1 MTLSLTHTFV
11 SAIPDGADAT
21 VVRPSN
27 WNDTHTVAGTLPI
40 ANGGTNTASVP
51 GNGQLL
57 IGNGTDYTVANL
69 TAGTGVTITNTAG
82 GISIAAPDNGTV
94 TAVTAS
100 SPIAS
105 SGGTAPNISLT
116 GTIDVPHG
124 GTGATTLTG
133 YVIGNGASAMTA
145 SATIPTSNL
154 TGTLPVANGGT
165 GQTTYTDGQ
174 LLIGNTTGN
183 TLAKA
188 TLTAGTG
195 VTITNGAG
203 TITISAPDT
212 GTVTSVTASSPLASS
227 GGATPNLSLTGT
239 VAVAN
244 GGTAGTA
251 TPTAGAIAYGT
262 GTAYAF
268 SAAGTSGQILL
279 SGATGSPT
287 WATLSSSAVTSFN
300 AGTTGL
306 TPSSATTGAVT
317 LAGTLAIANGGTNS
331 TATATA
337 GGAGYGTGTAHAY
350 TAAGTL
356 GQVLTSAGAGTPTW
370 TTLTT
375 GVSSVSNSDGTLT
388 VSPTTGAVVASL
400 ALGHANSWSGV
411 QTFTTPVL
419 GAATGTSLALGGATI
434 GTNAL
439 AVTGTSTFSSTVTH
453 SSATTLS
460 GALTYGG
467 VTLSNAVTGTG
478 NMVLSASPTLTGTLT
493 AATASLSALSVTG
506 ALASFLGPSS
516 GTGYSAQFYNNAVSG
531 SVDIYIEQSNGTS
544 SGTSG
549 TMRVSKAAGNN
560 RSINATG
567 TINASGADYAEY
579 MVKAKSCGV
588 IAKGDIAGVDVD
600 GNLTDKY
607 ANAHSF
613 VVKSTNPS
621 YVGGDSWSDGNPAV
635 GPRPEPTSTKDEADL
650 VKWKERHE
658 AARAMVDRI
667 AFSGQV
673 PVNVSGATVGDYIV
687 PLAGPDGGITG
698 QAVTNP
704 TFDQYRAAV
713 GRVWKI
719 LEDGRAFVSV
729 KVS

>member
-27 WNDTHTVAGTLPI
+27 WNDTHTIAGTLPI
-40 ANGGTNTASVP
+40 ANGGTNTASIP

-82 GISIAAPDNGTV
+82 GISIAAPGNGTV

-116 GTIDVPHG
+116 GTV
-124 GTGATTLTG
+124 
-133 YVIGNGASAMTA
+133 
-145 SATIPTSNL
+145 
-154 TGTLPVANGGT
+154 PVANGGT

-203 TITISAPDT
+203 TITISAPDTGTVTSVTASSPLASSGGATPNLSLTGTVAIANGGTAGTATPTAGAIPYGTGTAYAFNTAGTTGQVLTSAGAGAPTWTTPTT

-453 SSATTLS
+453 SGATTLS

-478 NMVLSASPTLTGTLT
+478 NMVLATSPSFTTPAIG
-493 AATASLSALSVTG
+493 AATATTPAQGNSSTSVATTAFVNGMSKFSAYLSTGQSLAVGYQKITLDATLYNIGSNFSTSTSVYTAPVTG
-506 ALASFLGPSS
+506 YYLFTFAFSSPNGVTASEFEVFLNTTADTYYTFFTGSLTETAGWSRGGAVVCFMTAANTAYLRIYTATAFTAQS
-516 GTGYSAQFYNNAVSG
+516 GH
-531 SVDIYIEQSNGTS
+531 TS
-544 SGTSG
+544 SH
-549 TMRVSKAAGNN
+549 
-560 RSINATG
+560 
-567 TINASGADYAEY
+567 
-579 MVKAKSCGV
+579 CF
-588 IAKGDIAGVDVD
+588 
-600 GNLTDKY
+600 L
-607 ANAHSF
+607 
-613 VVKSTNPS
+613 
-621 YVGGDSWSDGNPAV
+621 
-635 GPRPEPTSTKDEADL
+635 
-650 VKWKERHE
+650 
-658 AARAMVDRI
+658 
-667 AFSGQV
+667 
-673 PVNVSGATVGDYIV
+673 
-687 PLAGPDGGITG
+687 TG
-698 QAVTNP
+698 QL
-704 TFDQYRAAV
+704 V
-713 GRVWKI
+713 G
-719 LEDGRAFVSV
+719 A
-729 KVS
+729 

>member
-1 MTLSLTHTFV
+1 VTITLTHKFV
-11 SAIPDGADAT
+11 SALPDGSDAT

-27 WNDTHTVAGTLPI
+27 WNDTHDVTGTLPI
-40 ANGGTNTASVP
+40 ANGGTNTTSVP
-51 GNGQLL
+51 ANGQLL

-82 GISIAAPDNGTV
+82 GISIAAPENGTV
-94 TAVTAS
+94 TGVTAS

-165 GQTTYTDGQ
+165 GQTTYMDGQ

-251 TPTAGAIAYGT
+251 APTAGAIAYGT

-279 SGATGSPT
+279 SGAAGSPT
-287 WATLSSSAVTSFN
+287 WATLSSSAVTSFS

-337 GGAGYGTGTAHAY
+337 GGIGFGTGTAHAY
-350 TAAGTL
+350 TAAGTT

-388 VSPTTGAVVASL
+388 ISPTTGAVVASL

-453 SSATTLS
+453 SGATTLS

-478 NMVLSASPTLTGTLT
+478 NMVLATSPTLTTPAIG
-493 AATASLSALSVTG
+493 AATATTPAQGNSSTSVATTAFVNGMSKFSAYLSVAVTV
-506 ALASFLGPSS
+506 F
-516 GTGYSAQFYNNAVSG
+516 TGYQKIALDATLYNVGSNFSTSTSVYTAPVTGYYLFTFAFASPSAVTASEFEVFLQTTTDSYYTFF
-531 SVDIYIEQSNGTS
+531 S
-544 SGTSG
+544 SSMTE
-549 TMRVSKAAGNN
+549 
-560 RSINATG
+560 TG
-567 TINASGADYAEY
+567 GWTRSGAVVCFMTAADTAYLRVYTATALTAY
-579 MVKAKSCGV
+579 GV
-588 IAKGDIAGVDVD
+588 H
-600 GNLTDKY
+600 TS
-607 ANAHSF
+607 AHCF
-613 VVKSTNPS
+613 
-621 YVGGDSWSDGNPAV
+621 
-635 GPRPEPTSTKDEADL
+635 L
-650 VKWKERHE
+650 
-658 AARAMVDRI
+658 
-667 AFSGQV
+667 
-673 PVNVSGATVGDYIV
+673 
-687 PLAGPDGGITG
+687 TG
-698 QAVTNP
+698 QL
-704 TFDQYRAAV
+704 V
-713 GRVWKI
+713 G
-719 LEDGRAFVSV
+719 A
-729 KVS
+729 

>member
-1 MTLSLTHTFV
+1 VTITLTHKFV

-27 WNDTHTVAGTLPI
+27 WNDTHDVTGTLPI
-40 ANGGTNTASVP
+40 ANGGTNTTSVP
-51 GNGQLL
+51 ANGQLL
-57 IGNGTDYTVANL
+57 IGNGTDYTVATL
-69 TAGTGVTITNTAG
+69 TAGTGMTITNTAG
-82 GISIAAPDNGTV
+82 GITLSAPENGTV
-94 TAVTAS
+94 TGVTAS

-116 GTIDVPHG
+116 GTV
-124 GTGATTLTG
+124 
-133 YVIGNGASAMTA
+133 
-145 SATIPTSNL
+145 
-154 TGTLPVANGGT
+154 PVANGGT

-239 VAVAN
+239 VA
-244 GGTAGTA
+244 
-251 TPTAGAIAYGT
+251 
-262 GTAYAF
+262 
-268 SAAGTSGQILL
+268 
-279 SGATGSPT
+279 
-287 WATLSSSAVTSFN
+287 
-300 AGTTGL
+300 
-306 TPSSATTGAVT
+306 
-317 LAGTLAIANGGTNS
+317 IANGGTNS

-388 VSPTTGAVVASL
+388 ISPTTGAVVASL

-453 SSATTLS
+453 SGATTLS
-460 GALTYGG
+460 GALT
-467 VTLSNAVTGTG
+467 
-478 NMVLSASPTLTGTLT
+478 
-493 AATASLSALSVTG
+493 
-506 ALASFLGPSS
+506 
-516 GTGYSAQFYNNAVSG
+516 
-531 SVDIYIEQSNGTS
+531 
-544 SGTSG
+544 
-549 TMRVSKAAGNN
+549 
-560 RSINATG
+560 
-567 TINASGADYAEY
+567 
-579 MVKAKSCGV
+579 
-588 IAKGDIAGVDVD
+588 
-600 GNLTDKY
+600 
-607 ANAHSF
+607 
-613 VVKSTNPS
+613 
-621 YVGGDSWSDGNPAV
+621 
-635 GPRPEPTSTKDEADL
+635 
-650 VKWKERHE
+650 
-658 AARAMVDRI
+658 
-667 AFSGQV
+667 
-673 PVNVSGATVGDYIV
+673 
-687 PLAGPDGGITG
+687 
-698 QAVTNP
+698 
-704 TFDQYRAAV
+704 
-713 GRVWKI
+713 
-719 LEDGRAFVSV
+719 
-729 KVS
+729 